1 MVALL
6 VAGVSEGIGIL
17 ALLPLLQF
25 VLDESGGENSR
36 VFALFNSIFEFIGVD
51 ISFLGILIFIVFF
64 IFVKALTKL
73 LAMYIVNSSA
83 AEIIVNFRTQL
94 MDGIF
99 NASWLYFTKKQA
111 GHISTA
117 INSESKFAANC
128 IVRECNFISEGLQ
141 IAVYLFVAL
150 FVSWEITVAAIT
162 LGCIGTF
169 ILLPIFR
176 KARWAGQAQTDY
188 QRYLLADVLDSLK
201 IMKSIRAMARES
213 YVRPHIQKNIKR
225 LRGAYKWLTFTPHV
239 IEQGNEVLKVVSVAL
254 GLYFF
259 VAVWGGEIGSL
270 FVLALLFLRIIQ
282 RLNVL
287 QKHYIVFVSQAPS
300 FFYTLDMIAEAESA
314 KETWLGRKNAVFNK
328 SIVFDDVDFSYE
340 SHVILKN
347 ASFEIQK
354 NGMTLITGPS
364 GVGKSTL
371 VDLICGLYTVK
382 SGRVF
387 VDDNTLEDIDV
398 MQWRSMIGYVP
409 QAPVM
414 FHDSIRN
421 NVTLYDQSVSDQDVR
436 KALEHAGAWE
446 FVKNLEGQLDNN
458 IGESGDKLSGGQKQ
472 RLMIARALVKKPDLL
487 IFDEATTGLD
497 PETEAS
503 IFEQLKPLAKQI
515 TVIVITHSEH
525 LKKYADT
532 MYVFDNKTL
541 RKSL

>member
-1 MVALL
+1 
-6 VAGVSEGIGIL
+6 
-17 ALLPLLQF
+17 
-25 VLDESGGENSR
+25 
-36 VFALFNSIFEFIGVD
+36 
-51 ISFLGILIFIVFF
+51 
-64 IFVKALTKL
+64 
-73 LAMYIVNSSA
+73 
-83 AEIIVNFRTQL
+83 
-94 MDGIF
+94 
-99 NASWLYFTKKQA
+99 
-111 GHISTA
+111 
-117 INSESKFAANC
+117 
-128 IVRECNFISEGLQ
+128 
-141 IAVYLFVAL
+141 
-150 FVSWEITVAAIT
+150 
-162 LGCIGTF
+162 
-169 ILLPIFR
+169 
-176 KARWAGQAQTDY
+176 
-188 QRYLLADVLDSLK
+188 
-201 IMKSIRAMARES
+201 
-213 YVRPHIQKNIKR
+213 
-225 LRGAYKWLTFTPHV
+225 
-239 IEQGNEVLKVVSVAL
+239 
-254 GLYFF
+254 
-259 VAVWGGEIGSL
+259 
-270 FVLALLFLRIIQ
+270 
-282 RLNVL
+282 
-287 QKHYIVFVSQAPS
+287 
-300 FFYTLDMIAEAESA
+300 MIAEAESA